1 MSILLSIFITTKVD
15 DEQMM
20 MVHRLLQ
27 VSFFIFLS
35 LLSTLLA
42 EEYGQTVEQSQTCSA
57 PGDSPD
63 GGGCGCGQAKRS
75 LVESTRIENN
85 AEVVTDEHI
94 LSDGAKLFLQKMIFL
109 PGGRSVIGTDNPI
122 MKSDGEGPKRQVFLS
137 PFYLDKFEVSND
149 DFKVFIDETGYR
161 TESEDF
167 GWSFVFQYAIPE
179 DTKKLITQAVLG
191 AEWWLPVNGS
201 YWREPEGPKTD
212 VFSTGRGKNP
222 VVQVSWTDATAFC
235 AWRKGRL
242 PTEAEWEFAARG
254 KEHPSDRD
262 MFPWGNKMFPDGPTT
277 HRMNIFQGDFPAD
290 NTVEDGFEYMA
301 PVDSF
306 PPQNE
311 YGFHHLIG
319 NVWEWVQDWFTVNRH
334 LYLDNLLD
342 ESNRNDSVD
351 ASSILRDGLP
361 LNPTGPPIGRDKV
374 KKGGSFFCH
383 RSFCYR
389 YRIPAR
395 YPTTPDSATYN
406 VGFRCAMDADKFE
419 EFGGVAAAVADQEQE
434 GDEEL

>member
-1 MSILLSIFITTKVD
+1 MLTFRWLL
-15 DEQMM
+15 
-20 MVHRLLQ
+20 LAG
-27 VSFFIFLS
+27 FFIFLS
-35 LLSTLLA
+35 SSLIG
-42 EEYGQTVEQSQTCSA
+42 EEYGAIVEQSQTCSA
-57 PGDSPD
+57 PGDSPENEN
-63 GGGCGCGQAKRS
+63 GGCGCGLAKRS
-75 LVESTRIENN
+75 RVESSTIENHR
-85 AEVVTDEHI
+85 ETVVGDRI
-94 LSDGAKLFLQKMIFL
+94 LSDGAKLILQNMIYL

-122 MKSDGEGPKRQVFLS
+122 MKGDGEGPKRRVFLS

-149 DFKVFIDETGYR
+149 DFKVFVDETGYR
-161 TESEDF
+161 TESEYF

-179 DTKKLITQAVLG
+179 ATKKSITQAVLG

-201 YWREPEGPKTD
+201 YWRDPEGPNTD

-254 KEHPSDRD
+254 KVHPSSERD
-262 MFPWGNKMFPDGPTT
+262 MFPWGNKMFPDGPQN

-290 NTVEDGFEYMA
+290 NTIEDGFEYMA

-319 NVWEWVQDWFTVNRH
+319 NAWEWVEDWFTVNRH

-342 ESNRNDSVD
+342 ESNRNNDTTVV
-351 ASSILRDGLP
+351 RDGVP

-406 VGFRCAMDADKFE
+406 VGFRCAMDVDKFE
-419 EFGGVAAAVADQEQE
+419 EFGGGAAAIADQEQ
-434 GDEEL
+434 DEEEEL